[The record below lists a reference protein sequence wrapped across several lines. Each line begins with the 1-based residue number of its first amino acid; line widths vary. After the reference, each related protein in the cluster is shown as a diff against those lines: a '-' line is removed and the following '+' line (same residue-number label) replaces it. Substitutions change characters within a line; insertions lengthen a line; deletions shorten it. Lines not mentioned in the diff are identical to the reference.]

1 MERVSFWSDE
11 WAGDGLLSL
20 LFARLFRVALDKEV
34 SVKDCYVW
42 VGDKVS
48 CVVRFR
54 TALHPFESLWSLLS
68 NVFIRRNEAD
78 SRVWKPKPSD
88 SFSSKS
94 FYKAMESTVLVHSSC
109 SQVWLGIVPP
119 RVKAFC
125 WLAVTCKISM
135 ADNLRRRGFSS
146 EAFSTMCYFLWER
159 GGIN

>member
-1 MERVSFWSDE
+1 ME
-11 WAGDGLLSL
+11 L
-20 LFARLFRVALDKEV
+20 
-34 SVKDCYVW
+34 
-42 VGDKVS
+42 
-48 CVVRFR
+48 
-54 TALHPFESLWSLLS
+54 ESLWSLLS

-78 SRVWKPKPSD
+78 SRVWKPKPSS

-135 ADNLRRRGFSS
+135 ANNLRRRGFSS
-146 EAFSTMCYFLWER
+146 EAFSTMCYFCGREEESINHLFLHCDFASSLW
-159 GGIN
+159 GIFLKHCNVAWCLPGSLGNLVDV